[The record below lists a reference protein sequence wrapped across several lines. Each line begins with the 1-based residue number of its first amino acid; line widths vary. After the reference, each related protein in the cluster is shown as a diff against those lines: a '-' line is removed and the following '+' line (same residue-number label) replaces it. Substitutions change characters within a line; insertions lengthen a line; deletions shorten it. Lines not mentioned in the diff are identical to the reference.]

1 MSTLSSQDSDEYTAE
16 DIINERTKQVK
27 YEIHEA
33 LKRVALVLTI
43 NDKGL
48 NGYVDAACKI
58 DRRAIMVEE
67 LKNLIVELENTGED
81 FIQKNWGGILAQA
94 RNEESSWVGFDGGE
108 ELDLNALRTDLDSA
122 ELQSCTSAGDL
133 STNPPEVGECAQQ
146 GLDNT

>member
-1 MSTLSSQDSDEYTAE
+1 MSTSSSQDSDEYTAE
-16 DIINERTKQVK
+16 DIISERTKQVK
-27 YEIHEA
+27 YEIHAA

-58 DRRAIMVEE
+58 DRRAIMIEE
-67 LKNLIVELENTGED
+67 LKNLIAELENTDED

-108 ELDLNALRTDLDSA
+108 RLDLNALRADLDSA
-122 ELQSCTSAGDL
+122 AVPSSDPSGDL
-133 STNPPEVGECAQQ
+133 PPSA
-146 GLDNT
+146 T